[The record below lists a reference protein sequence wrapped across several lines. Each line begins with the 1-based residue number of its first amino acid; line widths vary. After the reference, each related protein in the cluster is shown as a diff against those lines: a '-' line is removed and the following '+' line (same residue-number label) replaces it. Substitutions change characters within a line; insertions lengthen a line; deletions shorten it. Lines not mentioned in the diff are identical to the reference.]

1 MHPVREALALTT
13 SVVAL
18 WIYSSALASIL
29 ARDPTSIVATSYG
42 GHFQFLTV
50 LSVAASLI
58 HQLFST
64 LALLTSL
71 RTFATLQ
78 SWVLMITAPLE
89 VVVACLYW
97 PMKLS
102 SPGLLKDKRIAFE
115 ISSELD
121 RRLHLYPAIFEALS
135 ATFFAQRR
143 WRQVLFGPLFLFLG
157 VGGGYW
163 LWIETTFKHNGF
175 YPYPLFAVLDTQKK
189 AAFVGGAVVLAFVAF
204 KIMQAIQRS
213 TAA

>member
-1 MHPVREALALTT
+1 MHPVRQALALAT
-13 SVVAL
+13 SAGAL
-18 WIYSSALASIL
+18 WIYSSAFASIL
-29 ARDPTSIVATSYG
+29 ARDPTSIVATSFG

-58 HQLFST
+58 HQLFSV

-71 RTFATLQ
+71 RTFSTLQ
-78 SWVLMITAPLE
+78 NWVLLISAPLE
-89 VVVACLYW
+89 AVVACLYW

-143 WRQVLFGPLFLFLG
+143 WRQGVFAPLLLFLS
-157 VGGGYW
+157 VGGSYW
-163 LWIETTFKHNGF
+163 IWIETTFKHNGF
-175 YPYPLFAVLDTQKK
+175 YPYPLFAVLDVQQK
-189 AAFVGGAVVLAFVAF
+189 AMFVGGASILALVAF